1 MGRNVQHSV
10 PVSEFLLRHGNAPT
24 RLQTHSN
31 TLCTW
36 KHTLTHPLAVTH
48 KAHVEQTWKNMELLD
63 FLYINY
69 ILEVYQ
75 HVWICVCMYVSMSLM
90 VFLPRACVLSLNTLS
105 LNRNRSV
112 I

>member
-90 VFLPRACVLSLNTLS
+90 VFLPRASGHVCCH
-105 LNRNRSV
+105 
-112 I
+112 